1 MIIAK
6 NDEMKRSKIWRIVTA
21 VTTILIIVIAAYFII
36 RLFTSNPLEGTW
48 ESQDRELTLTI
59 KSNNSLTVSVPE
71 VLDDVDLKLKMNYT
85 IDKEEKTITIKE
97 DEAAIEKA
105 VKASDGALTEDMVES
120 ALSSITTTFS
130 YSVDQGMLTLT
141 EREYGEQMMFDKQ

>member
-6 NDEMKRSKIWRIVTA
+6 NDEMKRSKIWRIVTT
-21 VTTILIIVIAAYFII
+21 VTSILIIVIAAYFII
-36 RLFTSNPLEGTW
+36 RLFTANPLEGTW
-48 ESQDRELTLTI
+48 ESQDSELTITI

-71 VLDDVDLKLKMNYT
+71 VKDDMDLKLKMNYT

-105 VKASDGALTEDMVES
+105 VKASDGTLTEDMVES

-141 EREYGEQMMFDKQ
+141 EREYGEQMVFDKQ